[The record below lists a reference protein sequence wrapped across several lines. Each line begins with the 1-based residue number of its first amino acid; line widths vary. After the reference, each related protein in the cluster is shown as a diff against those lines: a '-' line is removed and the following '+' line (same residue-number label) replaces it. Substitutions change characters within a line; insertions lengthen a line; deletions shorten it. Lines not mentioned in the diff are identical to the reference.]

1 MAQHG
6 SRDDAVVYAERIIL
20 DQLFEH
26 YPTHLSTRE
35 LTSAARSDRITD
47 GNVVDALAELLAQGV
62 IQREGEE
69 EHYRLTRATA
79 HIADIGWSSVSV

>member
-26 YPTHLSTRE
+26 YPTHLSTSE
-35 LTSAARSDRITD
+35 LTSVVRSARITD
-47 GNVVDALAELLAQGV
+47 GNVADALGELLAHDL
-62 IQREGEE
+62 IHREREE
-69 EHYRLTRATA
+69 DYYWLTRATA
-79 HIADIGWSSVSV
+79 HIADLGWSSVSV